1 MFKKMYMTD
10 FNEPCLKDA
19 DPVTKGL
26 KEISYEDKSFLKIM
40 QKEISKVGKHHQ
52 LPLLLRNNMNL
63 PNNWNMVEKR
73 LMHLKRQFQ
82 KDFKFYED
90 YNKFMEE
97 IISEGYAREAK
108 NNPPDG
114 RTWYLP
120 RHGVDHP
127 NKLSKLSSV

>member
-1 MFKKMYMTD
+1 MCMTD

-26 KEISYEDKSFLKIM
+26 KEILYEDKSFLKIM

-52 LPLLLRNNMNL
+52 LPLLIRNNMNL

-108 NNPPDG
+108 NNSPDG

-120 RHGVDHP
+120 HHGVDHP
-127 NKLSKLSSV
+127 NKPSKLSGV

>member
-1 MFKKMYMTD
+1 
-10 FNEPCLKDA
+10 
-19 DPVTKGL
+19 
-26 KEISYEDKSFLKIM
+26 M

-97 IISEGYAREAK
+97 IISKGYAREGK
-108 NNPPDG
+108 TNSSDEK
-114 RTWYLP
+114 TW
-120 RHGVDHP
+120 
-127 NKLSKLSSV
+127 